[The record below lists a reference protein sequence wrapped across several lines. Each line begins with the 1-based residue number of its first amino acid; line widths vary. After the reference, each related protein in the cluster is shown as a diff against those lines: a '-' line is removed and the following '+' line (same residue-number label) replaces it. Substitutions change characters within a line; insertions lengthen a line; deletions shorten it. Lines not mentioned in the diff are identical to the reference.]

1 MFWKAQWS
9 GEKLQ
14 VNVSRNLILLAEDD
28 ELHVELTLRGFR
40 KRGFLNPVQVVKDGE
55 EAIAYLSGKGQF
67 ADREKYPLPAL
78 LLLDLKMPNKNGFEV
93 LEWVRAQPRFK
104 RLPIVVLTSSGEIK
118 DMKRAYDLGANSFLV
133 KPVRTDDFFAVTET
147 IKGWWLWM
155 SAEPGSASTPLGKES
170 PLPPPADGQD
180 LRIPPA

>member
-1 MFWKAQWS
+1 M
-9 GEKLQ
+9 
-14 VNVSRNLILLAEDD
+14 SRDVILLAEDD

-55 EAIAYLSGKGQF
+55 EAIAYLSGEGGF
-67 ADREKYPLPAL
+67 ADREKFPLPAL

-93 LEWVRAQPRFK
+93 LQWLRAQPKFQT
-104 RLPIVVLTSSGEIK
+104 LPVVVLTSSGEIK
-118 DMKRAYDLGANSFLV
+118 DMKRAYELGANSFLV

-155 SAEPGSASTPLGKES
+155 GADPGSKGTPLAKGS
-170 PLPPPADGQD
+170 TIQQTVDGSEN
-180 LRIPPA
+180 RIPPA